1 MNSDYVR
8 IETLTILKYIHLI
21 NNYKKG
27 KANNQTSI
35 THY

>member
-21 NNYKKG
+21 INNYKKG
-27 KANNQTSI
+27 QS
-35 THY
+35 